1 MAGRWRR
8 RDMARLLILGG
19 TAEAAELSARLAGD
33 DRLET
38 VTSLA
43 GLTRMPAAMG
53 GRVRRGGFGGPD
65 GLAAFLKDERY
76 DALIDA
82 THPFAARIAAHA
94 AEAAEIA
101 GVPRVKLVRPPFQRT
116 EGDRFVPVPDMQAA
130 AAALPQGARVFLAA
144 GRREIAAFA
153 ARPDL
158 WCLVRMIEPPAAGER
173 LRMLDEACQV
183 MIALW
188 TLERASF
195 EGAHYQLREAYH
207 EPKPIQRPHPPL
219 VIGGSGE
226 KVTLRIVAK
235 YANEWNFNGRTA
247 NAEEFVRKSRILD
260 DHCAAVGRDPSEI
273 GRSVQFGAGPSAAE
287 SVELGRRF
295 AEAGATHL
303 IYSCPQPFSAEG
315 ARWLWDEVVG
325 PLKA

>member
-1 MAGRWRR
+1 
-8 RDMARLLILGG
+8 MARLLILGG

-173 LRMLDEACQV
+173 LPAGEVILGRPPA
-183 MIALW
+183 
-188 TLERASF
+188 
-195 EGAHYQLREAYH
+195 
-207 EPKPIQRPHPPL
+207 EPEVEMELLTKHG
-219 VIGGSGE
+219 IGWIVSKDSGGQAVA
-226 KVTLRIVAK
+226 KIVA
-235 YANEWNFNGRTA
+235 ARRLGLPVVLVERPQPPAGATA
-247 NAEEFVRKSRILD
+247 ADV
-260 DHCAAVGRDPSEI
+260 AAVLGWIEATT
-273 GRSVQFGAGPSAAE
+273 FGAG
-287 SVELGRRF
+287 R
-295 AEAGATHL
+295 
-303 IYSCPQPFSAEG
+303 
-315 ARWLWDEVVG
+315 
-325 PLKA
+325 